1 MNRTHQV
8 ILGGLLAFLVLSA
21 TAFGQDRPSNPA
33 YQAELER
40 QWKVHPT
47 LTLGSPAPDFS
58 LPGIDGKKH
67 SLSEY
72 KDSRLLAI
80 VFTCNHCPAAQ
91 LYEGRIKKLVEDYRP
106 KGVAFV
112 AVQPNAPAAAAARE
126 LNYTDVDDTLESMV
140 IRAQYRHFNFPY
152 LYDGDTQEVVEKY
165 GPKVTPHMFIF
176 DQNRKL
182 QYEGRV
188 DDNMR
193 EALVKTHDARNAL
206 DALLEGRPVTVA
218 HTPVF
223 GCSTKWKSQ
232 VERKQQEAKQFEAQP
247 VTLEMAT
254 ADVLKKLRA
263 NPTGKVLMVNFWAT
277 WCGPC
282 VEEFHD
288 LLTTYLWYRS
298 RDFELVTVSTDPP
311 EAKPA
316 VLKFLQKEHSA
327 VRNLQFVSEDVYALQ
342 EAFDP
347 KWESGVPFTIV
358 IAPDG
363 NVIYREEGEVHLH
376 ALRRVVLSHLP
387 DGAYVGNSAYWA
399 QK

>member
-1 MNRTHQV
+1 MF
-8 ILGGLLAFLVLSA
+8 AFLVLSLA
-21 TAFGQDRPSNPA
+21 AFGQDRPPNPA

-40 QWKVHPT
+40 QWNAHPT
-47 LTLGSPAPDFS
+47 LTLGSPVPDFS

-72 KDSRLLAI
+72 KDSRVLAI

-106 KGVAFV
+106 QGVAFV
-112 AVQPNAPAAAAARE
+112 AIEPNAPAAAAARE
-126 LNYTDVDDTLESMV
+126 LNYTDVDDTLEGMV

-165 GPKVTPHMFIF
+165 GPKVTPHLFLF
-176 DQNRKL
+176 DQERKL
-182 QYEGRV
+182 RYEGRI
-188 DDNMR
+188 DDNMQ
-193 EALVKTHDARNAL
+193 EGLVKTHDARNAL
-206 DALLEGRPVTVA
+206 NALLAGRPVAVA

-232 VERKQQEAKQFEAQP
+232 VERKQQEAKKFEAQP
-247 VTLEMAT
+247 VALEMAT
-254 ADVLKKLRA
+254 ADALKKLRA
-263 NPTGKVLMVNFWAT
+263 NPSGKVLMVNFWAT

-288 LLTTYLWYRS
+288 LLATYLWYRS

-327 VRNLQFVSEDVYALQ
+327 VRNLQFASEDIYALQ
-342 EAFDP
+342 AAFDP
-347 KWESGVPFTIV
+347 KWDSGVPFTIV

-363 NVIYREEGEVHLH
+363 KVIYGEEGEVHLL
-376 ALRRVVLSHLP
+376 ALRRAILANLP
-387 DGAYVGNSAYWA
+387 DGAYVGNAAYWA
-399 QK
+399 ER